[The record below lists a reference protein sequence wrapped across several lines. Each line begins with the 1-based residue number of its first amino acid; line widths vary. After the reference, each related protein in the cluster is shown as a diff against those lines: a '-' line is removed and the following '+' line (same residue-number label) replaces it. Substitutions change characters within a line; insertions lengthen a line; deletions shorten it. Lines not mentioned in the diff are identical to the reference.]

1 VADRDRPAVF
11 LSHAGEDNDRF
22 ARGLAERLR
31 DAGIDVW
38 FDEWEILPGD
48 SLVDKVFEEGLKSAD
63 AMVIVLSSNSIDKPW
78 VREEINAGFVKR
90 VEGKCKLIP
99 VLIDDVTVPEA
110 LASTVWQGIANTE
123 DFDQELD
130 RIVRAIH
137 DDRSRPEPGERAGY
151 AEITALPGLYSTDT
165 LCFANRARW

>member
-1 VADRDRPAVF
+1 MVRRVGD
-11 LSHAGEDNDRF
+11 SS
-22 ARGLAERLR
+22 
-31 DAGIDVW
+31 
-38 FDEWEILPGD
+38 GD

-110 LASTVWQGIANTE
+110 LASTVCNHGGSGTLSAP
-123 DFDQELD
+123 
-130 RIVRAIH
+130 RASASAP
-137 DDRSRPEPGERAGY
+137 RSGSLRSPRATRSLE
-151 AEITALPGLYSTDT
+151 ASV
-165 LCFANRARW
+165 